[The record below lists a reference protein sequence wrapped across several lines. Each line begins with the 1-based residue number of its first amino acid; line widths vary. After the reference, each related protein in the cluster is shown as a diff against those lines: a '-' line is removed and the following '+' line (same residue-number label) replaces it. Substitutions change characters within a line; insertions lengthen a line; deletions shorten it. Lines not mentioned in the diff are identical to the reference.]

1 MGPID
6 GGCQHPTA
14 TAAARQE
21 LSESNLPAMGA
32 GTYLVLSG
40 GRQPHF
46 KSRQLVDSLL
56 FWFSHSKV
64 PLCIDDLVNMLA
76 EFMLLQFDREIEDRS
91 IDEVAELLM
100 FMYEDILLGHL
111 EIILKLKK

>member
-14 TAAARQE
+14 TAARQE

-32 GTYLVLSG
+32 GPTWFCP
-40 GRQPHF
+40 QPHF

-56 FWFSHSKV
+56 SWFSHSKV
-64 PLCIDDLVNMLA
+64 PLCVDDLVNMLA
-76 EFMLLQFDREIEDRS
+76 EFMLLQFDREIEDGS

-111 EIILKLKK
+111 EII